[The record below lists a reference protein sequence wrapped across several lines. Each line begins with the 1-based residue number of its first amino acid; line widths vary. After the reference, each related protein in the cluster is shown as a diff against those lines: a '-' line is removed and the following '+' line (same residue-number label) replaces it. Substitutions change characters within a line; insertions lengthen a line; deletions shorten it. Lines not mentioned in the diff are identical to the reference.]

1 MVKKAAAKQTRHI
14 LAQVLL
20 ILNATLKLVPVSKF
34 NPEVLHCGG
43 HQEMPSLQLNTIITK
58 KLQKVKGITLC
69 AVSAGNYIADNP

>member
-43 HQEMPSLQLNTIITK
+43 HQEMPSLQVNLIVAK
-58 KLQKVKGITLC
+58 KLKKVKIIILC
-69 AVSAGNYIADNP
+69 TKLARA